1 MPTLRGSVGR
11 RAVQARSLAG
21 LLLLWASA
29 AYAAEDQKITFHF
42 NPPDGTALVET
53 VSTTK
58 VVDMGASTKQTQ
70 RGETKG
76 KVTFRRMGSGYT
88 VSATLTSV
96 KVTRNGKPITDPML
110 SGLVGRTVA
119 YDVSDDGQ
127 LERVRGVAEVVEAIR
142 KQLPPAALRT
152 LGDTLTEDAWIQRET
167 TEWNGR
173 IGGFAGASVTLGE
186 TWMTTDEYPLPSGD
200 SLTFYSATTFAA
212 NEKRAG
218 HDCVRITF
226 RYDTDATALAKL
238 LGKKAEE
245 LQSLGML
252 PGKPPKVAGAQLTG
266 SGYRIIDPKTML
278 LYDEVI
284 RRSVVMRMDI
294 PGKGRV
300 TITSDET
307 RQYTREYTK

>member
-1 MPTLRGSVGR
+1 MRPLSQSVGR
-11 RAVQARSLAG
+11 RAAQARSLVG
-21 LLLLWASA
+21 LLLLWASGAFA
-29 AYAAEDQKITFHF
+29 AGDQKITFCF
-42 NPPDGTALVET
+42 RPPDGTVLVET

-70 RGETKG
+70 TSETKG
-76 KVTFRRMGSGYT
+76 KVTFRRMGNGYT
-88 VSATLTSV
+88 VSATLTSM
-96 KVTRNGKPITDPML
+96 KVTRGGKPITDPML
-110 SGLVGRTVA
+110 SGLLGRTVA
-119 YDVSDDGQ
+119 YDVSDDGELQ
-127 LERVRGVAEVVEAIR
+127 RVRGIAEVLKAIR
-142 KQLPPAALRT
+142 KHLPPATPRT
-152 LGDTLTEDAWIQRET
+152 VRDMLSEDARIQRET

-186 TWMTTDEYPLPSGD
+186 TWMTTDEYPLPSGE
-200 SLTFYSATTFAA
+200 SLTFYTATTFAA
-212 NEKRAG
+212 SQKRAG

-238 LGKKAEE
+238 LGKTAEE

-284 RRSVVMRMDI
+284 RRSVVMPMDI

-307 RQYTREYTK
+307 REYTREYTK